1 MKTQPPE
8 TLYFSPEYIDV
19 FMQAVKNA
27 SKRTMISNKSIF
39 KKNDMEVE
47 IYDTRAFFLIE
58 VGQQYQKLIQSRCP
72 ICNSLIYEENDK
84 TCKGNL

>member
-19 FMQAVKNA
+19 FMQAVENA

-58 VGQQYQKLIQSRCP
+58 VGEQYEKLLQK
-72 ICNSLIYEENDK
+72 EKDDK
-84 TCKGNL
+84 GWNRVKNHLKESK